1 MVLIRFEKFF
11 EGVLLGVLGGFL
23 KVSAGVLA
31 SDGVFVMVFR
41 ESFRRF

>member
-1 MVLIRFEKFF
+1 MVLVSFKTFS